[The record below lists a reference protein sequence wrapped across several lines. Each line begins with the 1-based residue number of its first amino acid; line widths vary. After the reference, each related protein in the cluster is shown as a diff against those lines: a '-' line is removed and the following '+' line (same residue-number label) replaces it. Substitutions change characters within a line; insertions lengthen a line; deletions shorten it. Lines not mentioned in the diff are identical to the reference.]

1 MNVHNF
7 QKTCNLLNLISDIY
21 LFTAVFIYSHDSWTA
36 TYNNRNDQMTS
47 TKYQVLQQWYKIT
60 DYINFY
66 YSLSFLAELQV
77 RSRSRS
83 SHVSLVSSMYSSLNV
98 WRVPYCRQL
107 QNQHWS
113 FQCLV
118 SASLDSIRPTKHTLC
133 IISVPTEVHQIFSYF
148 HRKNV

>member
-36 TYNNRNDQMTS
+36 TSHLQQSKWSNDQ
-47 TKYQVLQQWYKIT
+47 YQVLQQWYKIT

-66 YSLSFLAELQV
+66 YSISFLAELQV

-98 WRVPYCRQL
+98 WHGPYCRQL

-113 FQCLV
+113 FQYLV

-133 IISVPTEVHQIFSYF
+133 IISIPTEVHQIFSYF